1 MEDIYEKVLDESSD
15 SDTDMSLDS
24 VIDLV
29 GNLDPNT
36 SSPFTKK
43 KEIDNV
49 SLLGINLFVEIKTLS
64 LF

>member
-29 GNLDPNT
+29 GNLDLNT

-49 SLLGINLFVEIKTLS
+49 SLLGVC
-64 LF
+64 

>member
-29 GNLDPNT
+29 GNLNPNT
-36 SSPFTKK
+36 SSPFARK

-49 SLLGINLFVEIKTLS
+49 SLLWIFIVV
-64 LF
+64 